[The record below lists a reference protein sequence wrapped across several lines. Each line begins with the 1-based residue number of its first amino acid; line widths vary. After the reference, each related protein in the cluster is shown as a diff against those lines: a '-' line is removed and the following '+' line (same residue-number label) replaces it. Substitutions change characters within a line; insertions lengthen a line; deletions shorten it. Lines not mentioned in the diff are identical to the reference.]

1 MLSFHRKV
9 VYPTDTDIA
18 DFDLDT
24 DVEEYNYDGRLVFR
38 GNLDPAY
45 SGDNDEFQVYWL
57 YDESNQRVGLAEHR
71 GGGNEHTCYW
81 IRDNVY
87 STMFQEDGWTCRD
100 RTLWNIMA
108 PSAYEDCMR
117 NGWTTVDSLRS
128 RTSLTIVRPQDVLV
142 YEPPDALCIR
152 CGSSEGKGHAGCQME
167 KHEPRYDVFFTLFVD
182 DDGLIYVPPAD
193 TRAYGAALPTL
204 RRPLA
209 AGALDSEI
217 STIVGVGAATGAGA
231 GAGAGAAA
239 SSSSPSSSSSSS
251 ETSAALAPPATG
263 TGASPS
269 SSSSLNIS
277 RAV

>member
-9 VYPTDTDIA
+9 VYPSDTDIA
-18 DFDLDT
+18 DFDLNT

-38 GNLDPAY
+38 GNLDPVY
-45 SGDNDEFQVYWL
+45 SDDEFQVYWL
-57 YDESNQRVGLAEHR
+57 YDESNQRVGLAEHH
-71 GGGNEHTCYW
+71 GENHTCYW

-87 STMFQEDGWTCRD
+87 STLFQEDGWTCRD

-152 CGSSEGKGHAGCQME
+152 CGGGGGEKGHAGCQME

-182 DDGLIYVPPAD
+182 DDGLIYIPPAD

-209 AGALDSEI
+209 AGLDDSAI
-217 STIVGVGAATGAGA
+217 STIVGVGVGAGA
-231 GAGAGAAA
+231 GAGAGAETGA
-239 SSSSPSSSSSSS
+239 SSSSPSSSSSSLS
-251 ETSAALAPPATG
+251 EPSAALAPPATG

>member
-9 VYPTDTDIA
+9 VYPSDTDIA

-38 GNLDPAY
+38 GNLDPTY
-45 SGDNDEFQVYWL
+45 SDEKFQVYWL
-57 YDESNQRVGLAEHR
+57 YDENNHRVGLAEHCEEK
-71 GGGNEHTCYW
+71 EHTCYW

-87 STMFQEDGWTCRD
+87 STLFQEDGWTCRD
-100 RTLWNIMA
+100 RTLWNIMSG
-108 PSAYEDCMR
+108 PAYEDCMR

-128 RTSLTIVRPQDVLV
+128 RTSLTIIRPQDVLV
-142 YEPPDALCIR
+142 YEPPDTLCIR
-152 CGSSEGKGHAGCQME
+152 CAGKGHSGCQME

-182 DDGLIYVPPAD
+182 DDGLIYVPPVD

-204 RRPLA
+204 RRPLLLA
-209 AGALDSEI
+209 AGFDSEI
-217 STIVGVGAATGAGA
+217 STIVGVGAAAGA
-231 GAGAGAAA
+231 GAGAGADSSA
-239 SSSSPSSSSSSS
+239 SSSSSSSS